1 MSPPA
6 QATPQ
11 EPVSP
16 EELYNVV
23 CAAASQNPAQVQE
36 STNRLKE
43 LLTRP
48 GAYDILHEIAAQ
60 KTVSLQVRQQAMIQF
75 KNATTG
81 HWRSNRIFPPAT
93 KDRIRARTMTFLD
106 ETDDIIAECNALV
119 VAKIARIDYPV
130 SWKDLMSQL
139 GGAINSSVEARYSTG
154 DPNATLMLRRSLQ
167 VLNAI
172 LKEYAGF
179 KMLTGVATM
188 GKLVNELRLPLQAH
202 YARISS
208 SLTSINPAS
217 LSEVRTAED
226 LLLTHLTFK
235 CLVKLAFWA
244 YHRFASCRD
253 YHEFAPWVR
262 EFFQNSAVQLQ
273 ALSELRINLVSALGT
288 TPGDAVT
295 QRTVDLLT
303 RHVRVFGKLFRR
315 MQRDNPAHF
324 VTLPMCGDLVLYYW
338 SKVVQAT
345 NGKPEQIADSPL
357 AVFPVRFLVQSMALF
372 RDSLAQ
378 WAPVKKDGSTN
389 ERVLT
394 QEFVED
400 AVKILVTRFIP
411 LNPSDLEEWM
421 ADPEEWVNAEEKENE
436 QWEYELRPC
445 GERVLMALAAQYPQ
459 YVKPLIHT
467 TFNNLVGTR
476 ATDLPTIIQKEALYC
491 AVGRCALRLKD
502 TIPFEEWLEKSLLAE
517 AQETHPSY
525 PIVKR
530 RIAWLLGKL
539 ILDECLI
546 ANNTTLWRVLVH
558 LLQDQGPGS
567 DAVVRLTA
575 AINIREC
582 VDSLNFDADSFA
594 PFLPTVVTCLVQLTA
609 EADSLEAKRRIN
621 DSLNTV
627 IERVEARII
636 PLIGMVAEPIPQLW
650 TAAGEDWLFK
660 ACLLVTVEKLV
671 ESAKEHANSLSAL
684 IVPLIR
690 DSFVPPAQIQLETDA
705 FELWLSA
712 LRNTNT
718 INGAPGLVELVPLII
733 QQLSGNMEML
743 GTIIHILEAYFLL
756 DASRIL
762 QAGVAAAELFSAFN
776 IAMKEALSANL
787 KHMTGALSLLTQVA
801 PSALWGEALH
811 RSGVFA
817 SVWKTLEEDKLP
829 SPVLTEYV
837 YFLSRIAMADQQLFL
852 QLVSATAAAL
862 KLPEEQAWEPILNQ
876 WWTRVRLYISS
887 PSLALLLI
895 KPSLL
900 RVCARQFDNMS
911 EPHLR
916 KLTAMGIANLVS
928 TGKPEVLDRLSTEI
942 CNLWIDV
949 FGEIKEAQ
957 NNADNDPSLTLYW
970 DRPFDDTNTD
980 TEGTLE
986 HERRRAIFDND
997 PVRTTSLTAYIGAKL
1012 REAEAACGG
1021 GAELQSRYLAKAEPL
1036 LLKQIYDAIA
1046 GNLP

>member
-6 QATPQ
+6 QAPPQ

-23 CAAASQNPAQVQE
+23 CGAASQNPAQVQE

-60 KTVSLQVRQQAMIQF
+60 KTVPLQVRQQAMIQF

-81 HWRSNRIFPPAT
+81 HWRSNRIFPPIV
-93 KDRIRARTMTFLD
+93 KDRIRTRTMTFLD

-130 SWKDLMSQL
+130 SWKNLMSQL
-139 GGAINSSVEARYSTG
+139 GGAINSAVETRYSTG

-172 LKEYAGF
+172 LKEYAAF

-188 GKLVNELRLPLQAH
+188 GKLVEELRLPLQAH

-208 SLTSINPAS
+208 SLTSISPTS

-244 YHRFASCRD
+244 YHRFACCRD
-253 YHEFAPWVR
+253 YQDFAPWVQ

-273 ALSELRINLVSALGT
+273 ALSELRINLVSALGA
-288 TPGDAVT
+288 TPADAVT

-315 MQRDNPAHF
+315 MQRDNPTHF

-345 NGKPEQIADSPL
+345 NGKPEQIADSSL
-357 AVFPVRFLVQSMALF
+357 AVFPVRFLVQGMALF

-389 ERVLT
+389 DRGTRL
-394 QEFVED
+394 D
-400 AVKILVTRFIP
+400 YAVKILVTRFIP

-445 GERVLMALAAQYPQ
+445 GERVLMTLAAQYPQ

-467 TFNNLVGTR
+467 TFTNLVGTR
-476 ATDLPTIIQKEALYC
+476 ATDLPAIIQKEALYC
-491 AVGRCALRLKD
+491 AVGRCAIRLKD
-502 TIPFEEWLEKSLLAE
+502 TIPFEEWLEKSLMAE

-539 ILDECLI
+539 ILDECLT
-546 ANNTTLWRVLVH
+546 ANNATLWRVLVH

-627 IERVEARII
+627 IERAEARIV

-660 ACLLVTVEKLV
+660 ACLLVTVQKLV

-684 IVPLIR
+684 IVPLVR
-690 DSFVPPAQIQLETDA
+690 DSFVPPAQLQLEGDA

-718 INGAPGLVELVPLII
+718 IDGTPGLVELVPLII
-733 QQLSGNMEML
+733 QQLSGNLEML
-743 GTIIHILEAYFLL
+743 GTIVHIIESYFLL

-762 QAGVAAAELFSAFN
+762 QVAAAELFGAFN
-776 IAMKEALSANL
+776 AAMKEALSANL
-787 KHMTGALSLLTQVA
+787 KHMTGALCLLTQVT
-801 PSALWGEALH
+801 PPALWGEAMH
-811 RSGVFA
+811 TSGVFA
-817 SVWKTLEEDKLP
+817 HVWKTLEEDKFP
-829 SPVLTEYV
+829 SVVLTEYV
-837 YFLSRIAMADQQLFL
+837 YLLARIAIADRQLFL
-852 QLVSATAAAL
+852 QLVSATAATL
-862 KLPEEQAWEPILNQ
+862 NRPEEQIWEPILNQ

-887 PSLALLLI
+887 PTLVVLSLKL
-895 KPSLL
+895 PPL
-900 RVCARQFDNMS
+900 RARQFDNMS

-928 TGKPEVLDRLSTEI
+928 TGRPEVLDRLSTEI

-957 NNADNDPSLTLYW
+957 NNAESDPSLTLYW

-1036 LLKQIYDAIA
+1036 LLKQIYDAVT
-1046 GNLP
+1046 GNRP

>member
-1 MSPPA
+1 MGPPTQA
-6 QATPQ
+6 QPH
-11 EPVSP
+11 PVSP

-23 CAAASQNPAQVQE
+23 CAAASQNPAQVHE

-43 LLTRP
+43 LLERP

-60 KTVSLQVRQQAMIQF
+60 KAVPLQVRQQAIIQF

-81 HWRSNRIFPPAT
+81 HWRSNRIFPSGI
-93 KDRIRARTMTFLD
+93 KDRIRTRTMTFLD
-106 ETDDIIAECNALV
+106 EADDIIAGCNALV

-172 LKEYAGF
+172 LKEYAAC
-179 KMLTGVATM
+179 KMLTGVHTM
-188 GKLVNELRLPLQAH
+188 GKLVEDLRLPLQTH
-202 YARISS
+202 YARMSS

-244 YHRFASCRD
+244 YHRFTCCRD
-253 YHEFAPWVR
+253 YQQFAPWVQ

-288 TPGDAVT
+288 MPVDPIT
-295 QRTVDLLT
+295 QRALDLLT

-315 MQRDNPAHF
+315 MQRDNSSHF

-345 NGKPEQIADSPL
+345 NGKPEQIADSSL
-357 AVFPVRFLVQSMALF
+357 AVFPVRFLVQGMALF

-394 QEFVED
+394 QAFVED

-445 GERVLMALAAQYPQ
+445 GERVLMTLATQYPQ

-467 TFNNLVGTR
+467 TFNNLVGKP
-476 ATDLPTIIQKEALYC
+476 ATDLPAIIQKEALYC
-491 AVGRCALRLKD
+491 AVGRCAIRLKD
-502 TIPFEEWLEKSLLAE
+502 TIPFEEWLENSLMAE

-539 ILDECLI
+539 ILDECLT
-546 ANNTTLWRVLVH
+546 ANNVTLWRVLVH

-582 VDSLNFDADSFA
+582 VDSLKFDTDSFA

-627 IERVEARII
+627 IERVESRII
-636 PLIGMVAEPIPQLW
+636 PLIGLVAEPIPQLW

-660 ACLLVTVEKLV
+660 ACLLDTVQKLV
-671 ESAKEHANSLSAL
+671 ESAKQHANSLSAL
-684 IVPLIR
+684 VVPLVR
-690 DSFVPPAQIQLETDA
+690 ESFVPPAQIQLETDA
-705 FELWLSA
+705 FALWLSA

-718 INGAPGLVELVPLII
+718 LDGAPGLVELVPLII
-733 QQLSGNMEML
+733 QQLSGNLEML
-743 GTIIHILEAYFLL
+743 GTIVHILESYFLL

-762 QAGVAAAELFSAFN
+762 QVAAAELLRAFN
-776 IAMKEALSANL
+776 TAIKEAIPANI
-787 KHMTGALSLLTQVA
+787 KHMTGALCLLTQVA
-801 PSALWGEALH
+801 PPALWGEALH
-811 RSGVFA
+811 TSGVFA
-817 SVWKTLEEDKLP
+817 SVWKALEEDKFTAL
-829 SPVLTEYV
+829 VLTEHIY
-837 YFLSRIAMADQQLFL
+837 LLARIAIADRQLFL

-862 KLPEEQAWEPILNQ
+862 NLTEAQIWEPILNQ
-876 WWTRVRLYISS
+876 WWTRVRLYASS
-887 PSLALLLI
+887 PTLGLFLI
-895 KPSLL
+895 KSPT
-900 RVCARQFDNMS
+900 RPQFDNMS
-911 EPHLR
+911 EPRLR

-928 TGKPEVLDRLSTEI
+928 TGRPEVLDRLSTEI

-957 NNADNDPSLTLYW
+957 NNAKNDPSLTLYW

-997 PVRTTSLTAYIGAKL
+997 PVRTTSLTAYIAATL
-1012 REAEAACGG
+1012 RDAEAACGG

-1036 LLKQIYDAIA
+1036 LLKQIYDAIT
-1046 GNLP
+1046 GNRP